1 MVADNGVTFF
11 VPNLL
16 KGEKAEIETTFSYG
30 KPSDARVVKR
40 LTNSPDR
47 VTPKCKYYDKCGGCS
62 IMHMS
67 YESQLKY
74 KQEKVYNLLK
84 KFGKIDVKVNPTV
97 GVENPWNFRNKI
109 QKPVRPGK
117 KKGEISVGFFAENTH
132 NLISVDNCLI
142 EDKRSIAITDKILEL
157 CKKYK
162 VQPYDEDKRTGLL
175 RHILIKT
182 SFTYDEAMVCFV
194 TAQDVFPGIK
204 NLAKDLVNEM
214 PIIKTVVQ
222 NINTRK
228 TNVILGEKE
237 RIVYGP
243 GRIKDNIF
251 GLDFLISAK
260 SFYQTNP
267 RQIEKLYGLAIEGAK
282 LTGTEKVLDAYCGTG
297 TIGLCAS
304 KYAKEVIGVEIVKE
318 AIRDATNNAKINGV
332 TNATFIADDCTDYIL
347 NNLDEHFDVIFM
359 DPPRKGSTPE
369 FLNAVKKMSPRKIA
383 YISCNPVTLAR
394 DLVFLK
400 DEYSIDFVTPVDLF
414 PHSAHVETVVLLNKK
429 NDWKSSVKLWFSGN
443 RTNFGIGQDER
454 FLVTYLKTDWVKMWE
469 LSCWVRCCG
478 SCDCEMDAMIK
489 QGFLASIS
497 GRSENI
503 IKEVIIYGQ
512 DSHRKRERARNA
524 DHPIIRTEALRG
536 AISNVV
542 SG

>member
-1 MVADNGVTFF
+1 MTKKKFETVAFAVDDEGKGMVADNGVTFF

-318 AIRDATNNAKINGV
+318 AIRDATNNAKINDV

-414 PHSAHVETVVLLNKK
+414 PHSAHVETVVLLQRKK
-429 NDWKSSVKLWFSGN
+429 SQN
-443 RTNFGIGQDER
+443 
-454 FLVTYLKTDWVKMWE
+454 
-469 LSCWVRCCG
+469 
-478 SCDCEMDAMIK
+478 
-489 QGFLASIS
+489 
-497 GRSENI
+497 
-503 IKEVIIYGQ
+503 
-512 DSHRKRERARNA
+512 
-524 DHPIIRTEALRG
+524 
-536 AISNVV
+536 
-542 SG
+542 